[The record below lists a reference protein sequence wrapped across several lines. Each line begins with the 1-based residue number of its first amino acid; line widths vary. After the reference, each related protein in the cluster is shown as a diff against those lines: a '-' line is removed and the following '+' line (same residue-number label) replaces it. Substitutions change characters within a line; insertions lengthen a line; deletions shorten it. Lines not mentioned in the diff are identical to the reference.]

1 MTSPRSAASRALGA
15 GLALGFAASLTACT
29 PNEVTPEPTEA
40 SSSSTDSGSATES
53 ESWGDDDAELLA
65 AQDRAA
71 ELAATWGD
79 AEALPGT
86 GRYAVE
92 PGRGV
97 SDPSVPSARGA
108 DGAAT
113 AATLTIGSTGT
124 RQEVTGVG
132 GAAVVDLALTAA
144 TWDTTKEQEW
154 AEVEAVECGAPV
166 MLDQLAECGGWVLRV
181 LSTTPDGGATVELV
195 AAPEGFAI

>member
-1 MTSPRSAASRALGA
+1 MTSPRPVASRALGA
-15 GLALGFAASLTACT
+15 ALALGLVATLTACT
-29 PNEVTPEPTEA
+29 PDDGTPEPTEA
-40 SSSSTDSGSATES
+40 SSSSDQSSTTGSQ
-53 ESWGDDDAELLA
+53 GDDDAELLA

-79 AEALPGT
+79 AGALPGT
-86 GRYAVE
+86 VRYAVE

-97 SDPSVPSARGA
+97 SDPAVPSAIGV

-113 AATLTIGSTGT
+113 AATLTIGSAGS
-124 RQEVTGVG
+124 RQAGASEE
-132 GAAVVDLALTAA
+132 GAAVVDLALAAA

-154 AEVEAVECGAPV
+154 AEVDAVECDALV

-195 AAPEGFAI
+195 AAPEGYAI